1 MIELKQI
8 EMRFNHVVL
17 SQESLHVQYE
27 YLMLVITRTAWDRQ
41 VQLKVALHGKS
52 Q

>member
-1 MIELKQI
+1 
-8 EMRFNHVVL
+8 MRLNHVVL

-27 YLMLVITRTAWDRQ
+27 YLMFVITRTAWDRQ
-41 VQLKVALHGKS
+41 ARALGRVTRKS